1 MNRINPDQPLA
12 PSLLDRLLDDHPE
25 QQRELPR
32 SQNQVLSQ
40 LRNSIRRDL
49 ENLLNTR
56 SDPGTIPQSLT
67 ELENSLLNY
76 GIPDM
81 AALDLQNDR
90 ARQTFFR
97 TIERRIKFFEPRFL
111 SIAVIPLENESYLD
125 RTLRFRIEA
134 MMYAYP
140 APEPIVFDSEMD
152 PSDGQIAIK
161 RMG

>member
-1 MNRINPDQPLA
+1 MTRINPDQPLL
-12 PSLLDRLLDDHPE
+12 PSVLDRLIDEHPE
-25 QQRELPR
+25 QERELPH
-32 SQNQVLSQ
+32 SQNQVMSE

-56 SDPGTIPQSLT
+56 ADPGEIPAVFT
-67 ELENSLLNY
+67 ELEDSLVNY

-81 AALDLQNDR
+81 AALDLQNNR
-90 ARQTFFR
+90 SRQRFFR

-111 SIAVIPLENESYLD
+111 SVSVIPLENESYLD

-134 MMYAYP
+134 TMYAYP
-140 APEPIVFDSEMD
+140 APEPIVFDSELD